1 MTELAV
7 IIVGFV
13 AGRLTE
19 RYLSRA
25 RRDHDKEM
33 AYLTG
38 HVDGYSKAVADSGEV
53 AP

>member
-1 MTELAV
+1 MELLA
-7 IIVGFV
+7 IIAGFI
-13 AGRLTE
+13 AGRMAE

-25 RRDHDKEM
+25 RHEHDEEM

-38 HVDGYSKAVADSGEV
+38 HVDGYSAALEDLGEV

>member
-1 MTELAV
+1 METLA

-13 AGRLTE
+13 AGRIAGRML
-19 RYLSRA
+19 
-25 RRDHDKEM
+25 DKNRHRSEVDI
-33 AYLTG
+33 AYITG

>member
-1 MTELAV
+1 ME
-7 IIVGFV
+7 IVATIAGFV
-13 AGRLTE
+13 AGRIAE

-25 RRDHDKEM
+25 RHDHHEEM

-38 HVDGYSKAVADSGEV
+38 HLDGYSAALEDLGEV